1 VAITNGLRELA
12 GGTMAN
18 EDSLGKPL
26 IVLAAAL
33 LVAGT
38 VLWWGQKHFPQSP
51 PYMDKLMYGVY
62 LQGNDIESKDAEG
75 ANTEEQCSKSCLQDS
90 RCRAMSF
97 IENSPWGGGV
107 CRLKDKVSTRSSAWI
122 AISAVKVFPR

>member
-1 VAITNGLRELA
+1 
-12 GGTMAN
+12 MAN
-18 EDSLGKPL
+18 EGSLGKPL
-26 IVLAAAL
+26 IALAALL

-38 VLWWGQKHFPQSP
+38 VLWWGHKVFAKAP

-62 LQGNDIESKDAEG
+62 LQGNDIESKDAED

-90 RCRAMSF
+90 RCKAMSF
-97 IENSPWGGGV
+97 VESQWGGGV
-107 CRLKDKVSTRSSAWI
+107 CRLKDKVSARSSAWA